1 MYLESTFGK
10 VYYEVH
16 GPRLRDHHAPSEPTL
31 LFAHGVTMD
40 HRTFESQVDALSDRY
55 RVVCLDLPG
64 HGRSEPVDPKGP
76 YSSRAAKVINELLD
90 ELQVNRVVLVG
101 QSLGSTVCQR
111 AASESP
117 DRVVASVH
125 LGGWSLYPRVTPLF
139 SLLTPFVSLSIALFP
154 RKPLYAMFAAHKALK
169 PHTQAYLQERAT
181 TAGKR
186 FIRLL
191 TLDMLGDMID
201 GIERRLDHPMLICH
215 GDHEAGFL
223 QRHARA
229 WHESQPDSTLA
240 VIEDANHIANQDNP
254 SGFNER
260 LTAFLDSH
268 TRVEQRLKTD
278 TCDRDSAVNSAPVQ
292 SACLLS
298 SENPASS
305 AMRSSSAGQM

>member
-16 GPRLRDHHAPSEPTL
+16 GPRLGDSRAPSTAPTV

-40 HRTFESQVDALSDRY
+40 HRTFESQVDALADRY

-64 HGRSEPVDPKGP
+64 HGRSEPVDLKGP

-90 ELQVNRVVLVG
+90 ELQVSRVVLVG

-125 LGGWSLYPRVTPLF
+125 LGGWSLYPRITPLF
-139 SLLTPFVSLSIALFP
+139 SLFKPFVALSIALFP
-154 RKPLYAMFAAHKALK
+154 RKPLFAMFAAHKALK
-169 PHTQAYLQERAT
+169 PHTQAYLHACASA
-181 TAGKR
+181 AGKR
-186 FIRLL
+186 FIRRL
-191 TLDMLGDMID
+191 TLDMFGDMID
-201 GIERRLDHPMLICH
+201 GIAGRLDHPMLICH

-254 SGFNER
+254 SGFNEW
-260 LTAFLDSH
+260 LSAFLDSH
-268 TRVEQRLKTD
+268 TRAEQLHATG
-278 TCDRDSAVNSAPVQ
+278 A
-292 SACLLS
+292 
-298 SENPASS
+298 AS
-305 AMRSSSAGQM
+305 R